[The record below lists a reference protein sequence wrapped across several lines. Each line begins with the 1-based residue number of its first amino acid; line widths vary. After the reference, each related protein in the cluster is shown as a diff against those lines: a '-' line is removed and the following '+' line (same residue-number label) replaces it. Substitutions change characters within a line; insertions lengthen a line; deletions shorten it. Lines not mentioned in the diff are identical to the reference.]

1 MLMEGGDR
9 SARREGAAALPVETA
24 HRSHALSGTDRSARR
39 PVPTCLIVQH
49 APVERAYAVASA
61 LAARGVRLDVRE
73 VFAGMPVPR
82 SASGL
87 DGLVVMGG
95 PASAAS
101 DDGFPSR
108 HDELALLADAVRL
121 GVPTIGICLGAQLL
135 AAATG
140 GRVFVGEA
148 GPEIGWSPVELTVDS
163 SSDLLLA
170 GAPRR
175 VTVLHWHGDTFSL
188 PPGGVRLA
196 ANDRYDEPG
205 FPGRDV
211 WVGPPVPCR
220 SRSRRGSRLRR
231 RLRPGGRGGRLG
243 PGGDRRGRPRRARRG
258 S

>member
-1 MLMEGGDR
+1 M
-9 SARREGAAALPVETA
+9 
-24 HRSHALSGTDRSARR
+24 
-39 PVPTCLIVQH
+39 PTCLIVQH
-49 APVERAYAVASA
+49 APVERAYAVAAA

-73 VFAGMPVPR
+73 VFTGMSVPR
-82 SASGL
+82 SASGI

-95 PASAAS
+95 PASAVS

-108 HDELALLADAVRL
+108 RDELALLADAVRL

-163 SSDLLLA
+163 SSDLLLG

-196 ANDRYDEPG
+196 SNDRYDNQAFRVGTCAWGLQFHLEVDLAAVAAFVASFGREAAEAGSDPPSIERAAPG
-205 FPGRDV
+205 ALDAGLAAWGRQV
-211 WVGPPVPCR
+211 AERFAALVVGRVDGPHPAAG
-220 SRSRRGSRLRR
+220 GSL
-231 RLRPGGRGGRLG
+231 
-243 PGGDRRGRPRRARRG
+243 
-258 S
+258 

>member
-1 MLMEGGDR
+1 M
-9 SARREGAAALPVETA
+9 
-24 HRSHALSGTDRSARR
+24 
-39 PVPTCLIVQH
+39 PTCLIVQH

-108 HDELALLADAVRL
+108 RDELALLADAVRL

-196 ANDRYDEPG
+196 ANDRYANQAFRVGTCGWGLQFHVEVDLAAVAA
-205 FPGRDV
+205 FVAAFGREAAEAGSDPAAIEGAAPDALAAGLEAWGRQV
-211 WVGPPVPCR
+211 AERFAGLVVGRVDGPHPAAG
-220 SRSRRGSRLRR
+220 GSL
-231 RLRPGGRGGRLG
+231 
-243 PGGDRRGRPRRARRG
+243 
-258 S
+258 